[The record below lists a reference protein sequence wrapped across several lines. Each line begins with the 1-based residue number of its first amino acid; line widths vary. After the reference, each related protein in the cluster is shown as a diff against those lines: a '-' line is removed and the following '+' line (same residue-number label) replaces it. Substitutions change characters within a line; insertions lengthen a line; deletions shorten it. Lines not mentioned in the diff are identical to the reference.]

1 MYQNYN
7 FDFYGTLVDIHTNE
21 SKPYLYKK
29 IAGLYASYGAIYTPA
44 EWKKQYIKSCKT
56 RKAANPNPHFELELL
71 EVFEELF
78 TLKGITVSQDTLLAV
93 ANTFRVLSRDYMKL
107 YDFVIPFF
115 HHLKETGKN
124 IYLLSNAQACFTVP
138 EIKALGLYDVFDG
151 IIISSDVGICKP
163 DTGIMD
169 ALLQKY
175 NIDKS
180 KSIMIGNDR
189 TSDIQVAISS
199 GMDSLYMHSNIS
211 PQITEEY
218 NQIKA
223 TYEVLDEDFSKIDK
237 LLIRQ

>member
-1 MYQNYN
+1 M
-7 FDFYGTLVDIHTNE
+7 
-21 SKPYLYKK
+21 
-29 IAGLYASYGAIYTPA
+29 
-44 EWKKQYIKSCKT
+44 
-56 RKAANPNPHFELELL
+56 
-71 EVFEELF
+71 
-78 TLKGITVSQDTLLAV
+78 
-93 ANTFRVLSRDYMKL
+93 
-107 YDFVIPFF
+107 
-115 HHLKETGKN
+115 
-124 IYLLSNAQACFTVP
+124 
-138 EIKALGLYDVFDG
+138 GLYDVFDG

-211 PQITEEY
+211 PQITEDY